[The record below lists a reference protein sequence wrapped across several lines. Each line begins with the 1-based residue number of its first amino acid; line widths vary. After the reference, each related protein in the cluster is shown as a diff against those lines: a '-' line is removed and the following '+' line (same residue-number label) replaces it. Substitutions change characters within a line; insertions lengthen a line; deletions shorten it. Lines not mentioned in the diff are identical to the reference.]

1 MRTVSILKIT
11 ASLLLGILLLGPAAG
26 AAPVAAATPTAT
38 PTATPRPCTN
48 AAQFVE
54 DVTIPDNTIL
64 RGGASFVK
72 TWRFKN
78 TGTCTW
84 STGYKLMRDT
94 GAALGGP
101 ASVTLPQAVVSNG
114 AVDISVPLAAPYAP
128 GIYKG
133 YWQPADAGGRLF
145 GPKVSVV
152 IVVPNPALGEELPD
166 TAIFWA
172 GGGGGDRTVK
182 GLCAVGYPD
191 AKAPQ
196 VRVTP
201 VESFGPGE
209 QGTLVCIFG
218 LPVDST
224 AQVTLVS
231 PTGARYAA
239 RFDVG
244 GPVLLSDFVPK
255 VTPPV
260 VAIPLSWPVNAVEG
274 IWRLSVAGDG
284 LKSDTNVKVSTAGRE
299 GMTLNIS
306 PLDSFNPFD
315 SVDDEYGY
323 TRSYPT
329 GERVQFSGSG
339 YPPAARVMLAIY
351 HQDDMGDS
359 SLAYGE
365 MVTTDRAGDF
375 ETSFRIPDTL
385 AAGRYLAVGRMPRS
399 WEIQETESGT
409 HARLEVEG
417 IQYFFIRGG
426 NEDPLPTFQ
435 VEDVKNDDGSLQVYL
450 YGSNRG
456 RPAVRGASLT
466 LSSPD
471 ARLLEISETDVPL
484 LPPTWSDCNVAT
496 PHAWVLTSIT
506 WCHSALQL
514 DVTCRK
520 MVNLT
525 DPLAEVWYD
534 SWATNAHHELSVRVQ
549 PRKDV
554 SEVRIYARMSMLAG
568 ASGCRVV
575 TAPASGAAG
584 GTDQQGFP
592 VQVITVPV
600 SK

>member
-101 ASVTLPQAVVSNG
+101 ASVTLLQAVVSNG

-201 VESFGPGE
+201 VESWTGRAGHAGLYLWLAGGFYGPGHAR
-209 QGTLVCIFG
+209 QPDGCTLRC
-218 LPVDST
+218 PVRCGRT
-224 AQVTLVS
+224 RPVE
-231 PTGARYAA
+231 
-239 RFDVG
+239 RFRTE
-244 GPVLLSDFVPK
+244 SD
-255 VTPPV
+255 
-260 VAIPLSWPVNAVEG
+260 
-274 IWRLSVAGDG
+274 
-284 LKSDTNVKVSTAGRE
+284 
-299 GMTLNIS
+299 
-306 PLDSFNPFD
+306 
-315 SVDDEYGY
+315 
-323 TRSYPT
+323 
-329 GERVQFSGSG
+329 
-339 YPPAARVMLAIY
+339 
-351 HQDDMGDS
+351 
-359 SLAYGE
+359 
-365 MVTTDRAGDF
+365 
-375 ETSFRIPDTL
+375 
-385 AAGRYLAVGRMPRS
+385 AAGRG
-399 WEIQETESGT
+399 
-409 HARLEVEG
+409 
-417 IQYFFIRGG
+417 
-426 NEDPLPTFQ
+426 DPPQ
-435 VEDVKNDDGSLQVYL
+435 
-450 YGSNRG
+450 
-456 RPAVRGASLT
+456 
-466 LSSPD
+466 
-471 ARLLEISETDVPL
+471 
-484 LPPTWSDCNVAT
+484 
-496 PHAWVLTSIT
+496 
-506 WCHSALQL
+506 
-514 DVTCRK
+514 
-520 MVNLT
+520 
-525 DPLAEVWYD
+525 
-534 SWATNAHHELSVRVQ
+534 
-549 PRKDV
+549 
-554 SEVRIYARMSMLAG
+554 LAG
-568 ASGCRVV
+568 QHG
-575 TAPASGAAG
+575 
-584 GTDQQGFP
+584 
-592 VQVITVPV
+592 
-600 SK
+600 